1 MKEDKL
7 ALAKYWLNI
16 VTETKKLALSLREPF
31 LCNCLI
37 HVITY
42 SSYRHPLVNHEKD
55 YFGMKLEDICSYFRP
70 FKPKKSHRC
79 SSLFDVWFKAE
90 DKDERIK
97 ILDNV
102 ISAIEA
108 DIAELSK

>member
-7 ALAKYWLNI
+7 ALAEYWLNI
-16 VTETKKLALSLREPF
+16 VLETKKLALSLREAF

-37 HVITY
+37 HVITH
-42 SSYRHPLVNHEKD
+42 SSYRHPLIDHKEEYAHD
-55 YFGMKLEDICSYFRP
+55 KLEDICSYFRP
-70 FKPKKSHRC
+70 FKPKKLHSIE
-79 SSLFDVWFKAE
+79 VWFDAD
-90 DKDERIK
+90 DKDSRIK
-97 ILDNV
+97 VLDNV